1 MLKRLLIA
9 LGLCVALAALIGS
22 GIYFTNDRLTA
33 LQQRLDQIYAVAQTD
48 LAQAA
53 PLCEQATQEWE
64 ASQKILCIYLSEQ
77 DLDQI
82 GMQIARLEPLAL
94 GGDTAGFFAEHQAA
108 NLMLKNVLELETKA
122 IG

>member
-1 MLKRLLIA
+1 MKRLFIA
-9 LGLCVALAALIGS
+9 LALSVALAALIGS

-33 LQQRLDQIYAVAQTD
+33 LQQQLDQIYTIAQTD
-48 LAQAA
+48 LAHAA
-53 PLCEQATQEWE
+53 PLCAQATQEWE
-64 ASQKILCIYLSEQ
+64 ESQKILCMYLSEQ

>member
-1 MLKRLLIA
+1 MKRLFIA
-9 LGLCVALAALIGS
+9 LALSVALAALIGS

-33 LQQRLDQIYAVAQTD
+33 LQQQLDQIYTIAQTD
-48 LAQAA
+48 LAHAA
-53 PLCEQATQEWE
+53 PLCAQATQELE
-64 ASQKILCIYLSEQ
+64 ESQKILCMYLSEQ

-94 GGDTAGFFAEHQAA
+94 VGDTAGFFAEHQAA